1 MASVAATQIEHA
13 LHFAFD
19 FNLVVRESL
28 LNQPSTKA
36 NDVLIRIPVSHEISA
51 VNGIPVFVGC
61 GHSVIQVLVQQFRI
75 DRRLREQVCDTLA
88 RMSITERIRRP
99 ARDRKSTRLNSSH
112 VSES

>member
-61 GHSVIQVLVQQFRI
+61 GHSVIQILFGQFRM
-75 DRRLREQVCDTLA
+75 DGGLRERVCDTLA
-88 RMSITERIRRP
+88 CVSITERIR
-99 ARDRKSTRLNSSH
+99 ANADRCETAK
-112 VSES
+112 